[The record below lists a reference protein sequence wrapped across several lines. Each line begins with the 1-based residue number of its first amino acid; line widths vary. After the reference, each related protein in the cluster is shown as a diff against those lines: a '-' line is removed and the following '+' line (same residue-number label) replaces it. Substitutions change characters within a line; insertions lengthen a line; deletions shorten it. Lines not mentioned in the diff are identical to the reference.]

1 MAGIYIHIPFC
12 KQACLYCNFHFS
24 TSLEYSQRMIQSIL
38 KDMEMRKHECT
49 EEIETIYVGG
59 GTPSILEM
67 EEMDAL
73 INQLYK
79 HYRIAPTA
87 EITLEANPDDI
98 SRQKAEEWKSMGI
111 NRFSIGVQSFSDKHL
126 KWMNRAHDAAQS
138 LACIDKIREV
148 GFENFSIDL
157 IYGTPGQSLKEW
169 EQDLEKTFELQVPH
183 LSCYALTVEEETP
196 LFHLIEK
203 GKKEKVSSD
212 LQAEQFNTLVSLTK
226 AAGYHH
232 YEISNFAK
240 PGMESKHNSSYWKGK
255 PYMGFGPSAHSY
267 DQHARSWNLSHNI
280 NYMQSIEN
288 NLLPSEKEIL
298 SERDRMNEYI
308 MTNLRLSSGINS
320 NYIREHWGNEELQR
334 IQDAL
339 GKYIVQDLAETTEVG
354 WRLTD
359 QGKFFADGIASAIF
373 KL

>member
-24 TSLEYSQRMIQSIL
+24 TSLEYGQRMIQAIL
-38 KDMEMRKHECT
+38 KEMEMRKQECT

-59 GTPSILEM
+59 GTPSLLEL
-67 EEMDAL
+67 EQIDAL
-73 INQLYK
+73 LNQLYK
-79 HYRIAPTA
+79 HYTIAPTA

-98 SRQKAEEWKSMGI
+98 HPQRAKEWKSMGV
-111 NRFSIGVQSFSDKHL
+111 NRFSIGVQSFSDQHL
-126 KWMNRAHDAAQS
+126 HWMNRAHNAAQS
-138 LACIDKIREV
+138 LTCIDLIRAV

-169 EQDLEKTFELQVPH
+169 EQDLERTIELQIPH
-183 LSCYALTVEEETP
+183 LSCYALTVEDDTP
-196 LFHLIEK
+196 LFHLIQK

-212 LQAEQFNTLVSLTK
+212 LQSEQFNMLVSLTK

-240 PGMESKHNSSYWKGK
+240 PGMESKHNSSYWKSK
-255 PYMGFGPSAHSY
+255 PYLGFGPSAHSY
-267 DQHARSWNLSHNI
+267 NPPERSWNVSHNM

-288 NLLPSEKEIL
+288 NLLPSEKEIV
-298 SERDRMNEYI
+298 SERDRLNEYI
-308 MTNLRLSSGINS
+308 MTNLRLSSGIHAKH
-320 NYIREHWGNEELQR
+320 ILEHWGSDELLR
-334 IQDAL
+334 IEHTLRTHLEQ
-339 GKYIVQDLAETTEVG
+339 GKVEIIENG

-359 QGKFFADGIASAIF
+359 LGKFFADGIASALF
-373 KL
+373 KI